1 MATLLK
7 SQPRIQQ
14 PKLVARKIKAVGRT
28 PSLNRSASA
37 AQAKANLSSLL
48 KSVEKDRAEIT
59 AQKIKAVGRTPSLSR
74 SASVAQAK
82 ANLSSLLKSV
92 EKDRTEI
99 TLMRRGVPVAK
110 IVPLTETK
118 LLSGYGWMRG
128 SVHELGD
135 IVGPTGEEWTL
146 SDE

>member
-1 MATLLK
+1 MSTLLK
-7 SQPRIQQ
+7 SKPRAEQ
-14 PKLVARKIKAVGRT
+14 PKLVSRKLKAVVRT
-28 PSLNRSASA
+28 ASLN
-37 AQAKANLSSLL
+37 
-48 KSVEKDRAEIT
+48 
-59 AQKIKAVGRTPSLSR
+59 R

-82 ANLSSLLKSV
+82 ANLSSLINSV
-92 EKDRTEI
+92 EKDRAEI
-99 TLMRRGVPVAK
+99 ILMRRGVPVAK
-110 IVPLTETK
+110 IVPLTEAK